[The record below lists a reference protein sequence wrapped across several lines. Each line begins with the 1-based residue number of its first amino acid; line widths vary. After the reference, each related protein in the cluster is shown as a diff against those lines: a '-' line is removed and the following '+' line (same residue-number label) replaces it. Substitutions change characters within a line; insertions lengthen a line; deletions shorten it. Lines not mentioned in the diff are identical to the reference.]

1 MRHRV
6 NKKQFG
12 RNTNQRKALF
22 RNLMVNLFMHERIET
37 TVAKAKAVKPLAEK
51 VITLGR
57 RGDLHSKRL
66 ALSYVPNRAAVA
78 KLFSDIAPRFSDR
91 NGGYLRIVK
100 TRTRIRIRRLL
111 PYLSLWT
118 MKRGDLKKRKDQR
131 NERPSPDAWSFIGLD
146 YNTEYHLPEAWCSN
160 LRI

>member
-100 TRTRIRIRRLL
+100 TRTRI
-111 PYLSLWT
+111 
-118 MKRGDLKKRKDQR
+118 KDQAPLAVLEFVDYE
-131 NERPSPDAWSFIGLD
+131 ERR
-146 YNTEYHLPEAWCSN
+146 PEEKEGSEK
-160 LRI
+160 